1 MAPATVSFAAGQAA
15 FTLTLI
21 ILFNLL
27 APAGWQI
34 GLVRIEDIAL
44 GGAVSL
50 LVGLMLWPR
59 GAGVALGR
67 ALSAAYADS
76 VSYLTAAVAYG
87 VGAV

>member
-1 MAPATVSFAAGQAA
+1 M
-15 FTLTLI
+15 
-21 ILFNLL
+21 
-27 APAGWQI
+27 
-34 GLVRIEDIAL
+34 
-44 GGAVSL
+44 SL

-76 VSYLTAAVAYG
+76 VSYLSAAVAYG